1 MGVRL
6 MSATILRHDER
17 RHAFMNQ
24 FPSSAGD
31 ITRFCCRCGKWMIAL
46 ALVLAPALPAQVVN
60 TVPAKPAVVPSQPQP
75 ELEQGAMNALKTM
88 SEQLRAANSFSF
100 DARIMGEE
108 PGTNGQMLDFFKNIT
123 VQVERPNKARFTVSS
138 DNSVLNVWYD

>member
-1 MGVRL
+1 
-6 MSATILRHDER
+6 
-17 RHAFMNQ
+17 MNQ

-108 PGTNGQMLDFFKNIT
+108 PFLSAAWEAMAPMLRTPAATAAPSRVLSDT
-123 VQVERPNKARFTVSS
+123 VLDVT
-138 DNSVLNVWYD
+138 